1 MATRVMAPERK
12 EPSGSR
18 RRSGYVWYVVRRS
31 MSAQIGIV
39 LLAAVLV
46 VAIAGPLVW
55 PADPAAT
62 SSNTLASPSVA
73 LPFGSDQYGRDILS
87 RVLNGIR
94 IDIAIAVFV
103 TLLATVVGALVG
115 VLAGY
120 MGGWVEQV
128 VMRFTDVMLAFPA
141 FILALAIAA
150 FLGNDIRNVILA
162 IGIAYTPVMVRL
174 VRGHALSLRSAQF
187 ILSSR
192 AVGAPRWWIMLLHVL
207 PNTVSPILV
216 QTTLFLA
223 WAVLDTAGLSF
234 IGVGIRPPTPELG
247 SMTAEGAAYMVS
259 GAWWYAVLPGIVI
272 MFIVLSFNL
281 VGDAVRDILDPQSH

>member
-1 MATRVMAPERK
+1 MATRVIAPERK
-12 EPSGSR
+12 EPSRRR
-18 RRSGYVWYVVRRS
+18 RRSDYVLYAIRQSV
-31 MSAQIGIV
+31 SAQFGLV
-39 LLAAVLV
+39 LLAAVLL
-46 VAIAGPLVW
+46 VAVAGPAAW
-55 PADPAAT
+55 PVDPAAT
-62 SSNTLASPSVA
+62 SSNTLAAPSLS

-103 TLLATVVGALVG
+103 AALATVVGALFG

-120 MGGWVEQV
+120 MGGWVEQA
-128 VMRFTDVMLAFPA
+128 VMRVTDVMLAFPG

-162 IGIAYTPVMVRL
+162 IGIAYTPVMIRL
-174 VRGHALSLRSAQF
+174 VRGHALSLRNAQF

-192 AVGAPRWWIMLLHVL
+192 AIGAPRWWMMLFHVL
-207 PNTVSPILV
+207 PNTVSPMLV

-272 MFIVLSFNL
+272 MLIVLSFNL
-281 VGDAVRDILDPQSH
+281 VGDAVRDILDPQSR

>member
-1 MATRVMAPERK
+1 MATRVIAPERN
-12 EPSGSR
+12 EPSWGR
-18 RRSGYVWYVVRRS
+18 HRSGYVWYTIRRS
-31 MSAQIGIV
+31 VSAQFGLV
-39 LLAAVLV
+39 LLAAVLL
-46 VAIAGPLVW
+46 VAVAGPAVW
-55 PADPAAT
+55 SADPAAT
-62 SSNTLASPSVA
+62 SSNTLASPSLS

-103 TLLATVVGALVG
+103 AVLATAVGAVFG

-120 MGGWVEQV
+120 VGGWVEQL
-128 VMRFTDVMLAFPA
+128 VMRLTDVMLAFPG

-162 IGIAYTPVMVRL
+162 IGIAYTPVMIRL
-174 VRGHALSLRSAQF
+174 VRGHALSLRSASF

-192 AVGAPRWWIMLLHVL
+192 AVGAPRWWIMLFHVL

-247 SMTAEGAAYMVS
+247 SMTAEGAAFMVS

-272 MFIVLSFNL
+272 MLIVLSFNL

>member
-1 MATRVMAPERK
+1 MATRVIAPERK
-12 EPSGSR
+12 EPSWSR
-18 RRSGYVWYVVRRS
+18 HGSGYVWYAIRRS
-31 MSAQIGIV
+31 VSAQFGLV
-39 LLAAVLV
+39 LLVAVLL
-46 VAIAGPLVW
+46 VAVAGPAVW
-55 PADPAAT
+55 SADPAAT
-62 SSNTLASPSVA
+62 SSNTLAAPSLS

-103 TLLATVVGALVG
+103 AVLATVVGAVLG

-120 MGGWVEQV
+120 MGGWVEQL
-128 VMRFTDVMLAFPA
+128 VMRFTDVMLAFPG

-162 IGIAYTPVMVRL
+162 IGIAYTPVMIRL
-174 VRGHALSLRSAQF
+174 VRGHALSLRSASF

-192 AVGAPRWWIMLLHVL
+192 AVGAPRWWIMLFHVL

-272 MFIVLSFNL
+272 MLIVLSFNL